1 MCKKVLGWR
10 EKGSIRRCPSE
21 ATDFKCSLLVTVHMW
36 GVCVNKGSPVW
47 LVDVNLCGSISC
59 EKGFISTSKQHLFSE
74 VDSVDNILKRHH

>member
-1 MCKKVLGWR
+1 MQKGIGVWR

-21 ATDFKCSLLVTVHMW
+21 ATDFKCSLLVTVQMW
-36 GVCVNKGSPVW
+36 GVCVNKGSPMW

-59 EKGFISTSKQHLFSE
+59 GKRFISTSEQHLFFE